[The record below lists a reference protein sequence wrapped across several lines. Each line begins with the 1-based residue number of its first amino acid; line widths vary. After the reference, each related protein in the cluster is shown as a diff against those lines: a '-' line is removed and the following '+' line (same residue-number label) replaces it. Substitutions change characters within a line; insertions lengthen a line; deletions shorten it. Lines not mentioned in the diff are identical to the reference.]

1 MAWTGLNLT
10 VDGRSAL
17 NRAQADRHLNFKS
30 IVVGDG
36 NPPGN
41 FGTIKELVHQLFEL
55 TELKIDMTDD
65 GCMLTADLPDVDYD
79 YYMREIGVIVTTED
93 GEKLYVY
100 DNCGSDAQ
108 YIVSTTGAEK
118 TKKRVRLSLMVSDV
132 ESITVSHPSVL
143 YVSYD
148 DFDDAVAELKRGDD
162 TVLEDAKTYTDGM
175 YRQATAYAD
184 KKVADAI
191 KENESVMD
199 ALDAAVGKKANQSEL
214 DTHVDNSTIHIT
226 SQEREKWNG
235 SVSKTG
241 DASNTTVTFTE
252 STREKPKSEEKLST
266 IVGKIVKWLADLKT
280 VAFSG
285 SYNDLTNKPTSL
297 PANGGTSDNTNFINI
312 VAGNEIRFNKNNY
325 STGDLFL
332 GYCWSDGSKSPLL
345 NNYIFGN
352 MSGGGLANIKAN
364 KFIGSVEWN
373 NITGKPSCLEPY
385 FSNNTWYNV
394 GNDCAIGD
402 YNVGGNLC
410 VKGING
416 TPGITLYSSN
426 NTKYADVIHSA
437 NIGSQSVNYA
447 NSAGSVAWGNV
458 SGRPSSLPASD
469 VYSWAKASSK
479 PSYTASEV
487 GALEKLSDRTKGIGF
502 NIDNNS
508 KLCIK
513 IDSSLYE
520 LLWANNYSSY
530 VLPLSGG
537 TMKGNIYMNANK
549 IFLYSTT
556 QCIEA
561 NDQDVNIISAGK
573 GSSAG
578 YVNARVVSA
587 FQVRNLDNSAWRPIN
602 AMSFNTQSSKRYKKN
617 ITNMSDEDARKLL
630 KYRVVNYDYINEM
643 DGIGCNGLIAEEVA
657 EIDEYPI
664 YRTADGT
671 IEGLDY
677 SKFVPKLIKMIQI
690 QQQEIDEL
698 KKLVQR

>member
-148 DFDDAVAELKRGDD
+148 DFDDAVAELKHGDD

-184 KKVADAI
+184 KKVADLIGGAPESLDTLKEVADAI

-285 SYNDLTNKPTSL
+285 SYNDLTNKPAS
-297 PANGGTSDNTNFINI
+297 
-312 VAGNEIRFNKNNY
+312 
-325 STGDLFL
+325 
-332 GYCWSDGSKSPLL
+332 
-345 NNYIFGN
+345 
-352 MSGGGLANIKAN
+352 
-364 KFIGSVEWN
+364 
-373 NITGKPSCLEPY
+373 LEPY
-385 FSNNTWYNV
+385 FKNNTWYSV
-394 GNDCAIGD
+394 GDDCYIGD
-402 YNVGGNLC
+402 HNTAGHLCIKGN
-410 VKGING
+410 NG
-416 TPGITLYSSN
+416 APGIALY
-426 NTKYADVIHSA
+426 TDDDKKYAEVIHSA

-447 NSAGSVAWGNV
+447 NSAGSVAWGDV

-487 GALEKLSDRTKGIGF
+487 GALEKLSNRTKGIGF
-502 NIDNNS
+502 NIDNNNA
-508 KLCIK
+508 LCIK
-513 IDSSLYE
+513 IDNSLYE
-520 LLWANNYSSY
+520 LLWANNYSY
-530 VLPLSGG
+530 HVLPLSGG
-537 TMKGNIYMNANK
+537 TMKGNIYMNGNK
-549 IFLYSTT
+549 IFLYSNT

-573 GSSAG
+573 SSSAG

-664 YRTADGT
+664 YRTADWT

>member
-17 NRAQADRHLNFKS
+17 NRAQTDRHLNFKS

-132 ESITVSHPSVL
+132 ENITVSHPSVL

-148 DFDDAVAELKRGDD
+148 DFDDAVAELKHGDD

-184 KKVADAI
+184 KKVADLIGGAPESLDTLKEVADAI

-285 SYNDLTNKPTSL
+285 SYNDLTNKP
-297 PANGGTSDNTNFINI
+297 
-312 VAGNEIRFNKNNY
+312 AG
-325 STGDLFL
+325 
-332 GYCWSDGSKSPLL
+332 
-345 NNYIFGN
+345 
-352 MSGGGLANIKAN
+352 
-364 KFIGSVEWN
+364 
-373 NITGKPSCLEPY
+373 LEPY
-385 FSNNTWYNV
+385 FKNNTWYSV
-394 GNDCAIGD
+394 GNDCYIGD
-402 YNVGGNLC
+402 HNTAGHLCIKGN
-410 VKGING
+410 NG
-416 TPGITLYSSN
+416 APGIALY
-426 NTKYADVIHSA
+426 TGDDKKYADVIHSA

-487 GALEKLSDRTKGIGF
+487 GALEKLSNRTKGIGF
-502 NIDNNS
+502 DIDNNNA
-508 KLCIK
+508 LCIK
-513 IDSSLYE
+513 IDNSLYE
-520 LLWANNYSSY
+520 LLWANNYSY
-530 VLPLSGG
+530 HVLPLSGG

-561 NDQDVNIISAGK
+561 NDQDINIISAGK

>member
-17 NRAQADRHLNFKS
+17 NRAQTDRHLNFKS

-132 ESITVSHPSVL
+132 ENITVSHPSVL

-148 DFDDAVAELKRGDD
+148 DFDDAVAELKHGDD

-184 KKVADAI
+184 KKVADLIGGAPESLDTLKEVADAI

-241 DASNTTVTFTE
+241 DVSNTTVTFTE

-285 SYNDLTNKPTSL
+285 SYNDLTNKPAS
-297 PANGGTSDNTNFINI
+297 
-312 VAGNEIRFNKNNY
+312 
-325 STGDLFL
+325 
-332 GYCWSDGSKSPLL
+332 
-345 NNYIFGN
+345 
-352 MSGGGLANIKAN
+352 
-364 KFIGSVEWN
+364 
-373 NITGKPSCLEPY
+373 LEPY
-385 FSNNTWYNV
+385 FKNNTWYSV
-394 GNDCAIGD
+394 GDDCYIGD
-402 YNVGGNLC
+402 HNTAGHLCIKGN
-410 VKGING
+410 NG
-416 TPGITLYSSN
+416 APGIALY
-426 NTKYADVIHSA
+426 TGDDKKYADVIHSA

-447 NSAGSVAWGNV
+447 NGAGSVAWSNV
-458 SGRPSSLPASD
+458 SGKPSSMPASD
-469 VYSWAKASSK
+469 VYSWAKAPSK
-479 PSYTASEV
+479 PSYVASEV

-502 NIDNNS
+502 NIDNNNA
-508 KLCIK
+508 LCIK
-513 IDSSLYE
+513 IDNSLYE
-520 LLWANNYSSY
+520 LLWANNYSY
-530 VLPLSGG
+530 HVLPLSGG

>member
-1 MAWTGLNLT
+1 M
-10 VDGRSAL
+10 DGRSAL
-17 NRAQADRHLNFKS
+17 NRAQTDRHLNFKS

-132 ESITVSHPSVL
+132 ENITVSHPSVL

-148 DFDDAVAELKRGDD
+148 DFDDAVAELKHGDD

-184 KKVADAI
+184 KKVADLIGGAPESLDTLKEVADAI

-285 SYNDLTNKPTSL
+285 SYNDLTNKPAS
-297 PANGGTSDNTNFINI
+297 
-312 VAGNEIRFNKNNY
+312 
-325 STGDLFL
+325 
-332 GYCWSDGSKSPLL
+332 
-345 NNYIFGN
+345 
-352 MSGGGLANIKAN
+352 
-364 KFIGSVEWN
+364 
-373 NITGKPSCLEPY
+373 LEPY
-385 FSNNTWYNV
+385 FKNNTWYSV
-394 GNDCAIGD
+394 GNDCYIGD
-402 YNVGGNLC
+402 HNTAGHLCIKGN
-410 VKGING
+410 NG
-416 TPGITLYSSN
+416 APGIALY
-426 NTKYADVIHSA
+426 TGDDKKYADVIHSA

-487 GALEKLSDRTKGIGF
+487 GALEKLSNRTKGIGYDI
-502 NIDNNS
+502 NNNS

-513 IDSSLYE
+513 IDNSLYE

-561 NDQDVNIISAGK
+561 NDQDINIISAGK

>member
-17 NRAQADRHLNFKS
+17 NTAQTDRHLNFKS

-132 ESITVSHPSVL
+132 ENITVSHPSVL

-148 DFDDAVAELKRGDD
+148 DFDDAVAKLKHGDD

-184 KKVADAI
+184 KKVADLIGGAPESLDTLKEVADAI

-285 SYNDLTNKPTSL
+285 SYNDLTNKPAS
-297 PANGGTSDNTNFINI
+297 
-312 VAGNEIRFNKNNY
+312 
-325 STGDLFL
+325 
-332 GYCWSDGSKSPLL
+332 
-345 NNYIFGN
+345 
-352 MSGGGLANIKAN
+352 
-364 KFIGSVEWN
+364 
-373 NITGKPSCLEPY
+373 LEPY
-385 FSNNTWYNV
+385 FKNNTWYSV
-394 GNDCAIGD
+394 GDDCYIGD
-402 YNVGGNLC
+402 HNTAGHLCIKGN
-410 VKGING
+410 NG
-416 TPGITLYSSN
+416 APGIALY
-426 NTKYADVIHSA
+426 TGDDKKYADVIHSA

-458 SGRPSSLPASD
+458 SGKPSSMPASD
-469 VYSWAKASSK
+469 VYSWAKAPSK
-479 PSYTASEV
+479 PSYVAYEV

-502 NIDNNS
+502 NIDNNNA
-508 KLCIK
+508 LCIK
-513 IDSSLYE
+513 IDNSLYE
-520 LLWANNYSSY
+520 LLWANNYSY
-530 VLPLSGG
+530 HVLPLSGG

>member
-17 NRAQADRHLNFKS
+17 NRAQTDRHLNFKS

-79 YYMREIGVIVTTED
+79 YYMREIGVIVTTGD

-132 ESITVSHPSVL
+132 ENITVSHPSVL

-148 DFDDAVAELKRGDD
+148 DFDDAVAELKHGDD

-184 KKVADAI
+184 KKVADLIGGAPESLDTLKEVADAI

-226 SQEREKWNG
+226 SQEREKWND

-285 SYNDLTNKPTSL
+285 SYNDLTNKPAS
-297 PANGGTSDNTNFINI
+297 
-312 VAGNEIRFNKNNY
+312 
-325 STGDLFL
+325 
-332 GYCWSDGSKSPLL
+332 
-345 NNYIFGN
+345 
-352 MSGGGLANIKAN
+352 
-364 KFIGSVEWN
+364 
-373 NITGKPSCLEPY
+373 LEPY
-385 FSNNTWYNV
+385 FKNNTWYSV
-394 GNDCAIGD
+394 GDDCYIGD
-402 YNVGGNLC
+402 HNTAGHLCIKGN
-410 VKGING
+410 NG
-416 TPGITLYSSN
+416 APGITLY
-426 NTKYADVIHSA
+426 TGDDKKYADVIHSA

-469 VYSWAKASSK
+469 VYSWAKAPSK
-479 PSYTASEV
+479 PSYVASEV

-502 NIDNNS
+502 NIDNNNA
-508 KLCIK
+508 LCIK
-513 IDSSLYE
+513 IDNSLYE
-520 LLWANNYSSY
+520 LLWANNYSY
-530 VLPLSGG
+530 HVLPLSGG

>member
-10 VDGRSAL
+10 VDGRIAL
-17 NRAQADRHLNFKS
+17 NRAQTDRHLNFKS

-132 ESITVSHPSVL
+132 ENITVSHPSVL

-148 DFDDAVAELKRGDD
+148 DFDDAVAKLKHGDD

-184 KKVADAI
+184 KKVADLIGGAPESLDTLKEVADAI

-285 SYNDLTNKPTSL
+285 SYNDLTNKPAS
-297 PANGGTSDNTNFINI
+297 
-312 VAGNEIRFNKNNY
+312 
-325 STGDLFL
+325 
-332 GYCWSDGSKSPLL
+332 
-345 NNYIFGN
+345 
-352 MSGGGLANIKAN
+352 
-364 KFIGSVEWN
+364 
-373 NITGKPSCLEPY
+373 LEPY
-385 FSNNTWYNV
+385 FKNNTWYSV
-394 GNDCAIGD
+394 GDDCYIGD
-402 YNVGGNLC
+402 HNTAGHLCIKGN
-410 VKGING
+410 NG
-416 TPGITLYSSN
+416 APGIALY
-426 NTKYADVIHSA
+426 TGDDKKYADVIHSA

-458 SGRPSSLPASD
+458 SGKPSSMPASD
-469 VYSWAKASSK
+469 VYSWAKAPSK
-479 PSYTASEV
+479 PSYVASEV

-502 NIDNNS
+502 NIDNNNA
-508 KLCIK
+508 LCIK
-513 IDSSLYE
+513 IDNSLYE
-520 LLWANNYSSY
+520 LLWANNYSY
-530 VLPLSGG
+530 HVLPLSGG

-573 GSSAG
+573 GSSTG

>member
-132 ESITVSHPSVL
+132 ENITVSHPSVL

-148 DFDDAVAELKRGDD
+148 DFDDAVAELKHGDD

-184 KKVADAI
+184 KKVADLIGGAPESLDTLKEVADAI

-285 SYNDLTNKPTSL
+285 SYNDLTNKPAS
-297 PANGGTSDNTNFINI
+297 
-312 VAGNEIRFNKNNY
+312 
-325 STGDLFL
+325 
-332 GYCWSDGSKSPLL
+332 
-345 NNYIFGN
+345 
-352 MSGGGLANIKAN
+352 
-364 KFIGSVEWN
+364 
-373 NITGKPSCLEPY
+373 LEPY
-385 FSNNTWYNV
+385 FKNNTWYSV
-394 GNDCAIGD
+394 GDDCYIGD
-402 YNVGGNLC
+402 HNTAGHLCIKGN
-410 VKGING
+410 NG
-416 TPGITLYSSN
+416 APGIALY
-426 NTKYADVIHSA
+426 TGDDKKYADVIHSA

-487 GALEKLSDRTKGIGF
+487 GALEKLSNRTKGIGYDI
-502 NIDNNS
+502 NNNS

-513 IDSSLYE
+513 IDNSLYE
-520 LLWANNYSSY
+520 LLWANNYSY
-530 VLPLSGG
+530 HVLPLSGG

-561 NDQDVNIISAGK
+561 NDQDINIISAGK

>member
-17 NRAQADRHLNFKS
+17 NRAQTDRHLNFKS

-79 YYMREIGVIVTTED
+79 YYMREIGVIVTTEN

-132 ESITVSHPSVL
+132 ENITVSHPSVL

-148 DFDDAVAELKRGDD
+148 DFDDAVAELKHGDD

-184 KKVADAI
+184 KKVADLIGGAPESLDTLKEVADAI

-285 SYNDLTNKPTSL
+285 SYNDLTNKPAS
-297 PANGGTSDNTNFINI
+297 
-312 VAGNEIRFNKNNY
+312 
-325 STGDLFL
+325 
-332 GYCWSDGSKSPLL
+332 
-345 NNYIFGN
+345 
-352 MSGGGLANIKAN
+352 
-364 KFIGSVEWN
+364 
-373 NITGKPSCLEPY
+373 LEPY
-385 FSNNTWYNV
+385 FENNTWYSV
-394 GNDCAIGD
+394 GDDCYIGD
-402 YNVGGNLC
+402 HNTAGHLCIKGN
-410 VKGING
+410 NG
-416 TPGITLYSSN
+416 APGITLY
-426 NTKYADVIHSA
+426 TGDDKKYADVIHSA

-469 VYSWAKASSK
+469 VYSWAKAPSK
-479 PSYTASEV
+479 PSYVASEV

-502 NIDNNS
+502 NIDNNNA
-508 KLCIK
+508 LCIK
-513 IDSSLYE
+513 IDNSLYE
-520 LLWANNYSSY
+520 LLWANNYSY
-530 VLPLSGG
+530 HVLPLSGG

>member
-17 NRAQADRHLNFKS
+17 NRAQTDRHLNFKS

-65 GCMLTADLPDVDYD
+65 RCMLTADLPDVDYD

-132 ESITVSHPSVL
+132 KNITVSHPSVL

-148 DFDDAVAELKRGDD
+148 DFDDAVAKLKHGDD

-184 KKVADAI
+184 KKVADLIGGAPESLDTLKEVADAI

-285 SYNDLTNKPTSL
+285 SYNDLTNKPAS
-297 PANGGTSDNTNFINI
+297 
-312 VAGNEIRFNKNNY
+312 
-325 STGDLFL
+325 
-332 GYCWSDGSKSPLL
+332 
-345 NNYIFGN
+345 
-352 MSGGGLANIKAN
+352 
-364 KFIGSVEWN
+364 
-373 NITGKPSCLEPY
+373 LEPY
-385 FSNNTWYNV
+385 FKSNTWYSV
-394 GNDCAIGD
+394 GDDCYIGD
-402 YNVGGNLC
+402 HNTAGHLCIKGN
-410 VKGING
+410 NG
-416 TPGITLYSSN
+416 APGIALY
-426 NTKYADVIHSA
+426 TGDDKKYADVIHSA

-447 NSAGSVAWGNV
+447 NSAGSVAWSNV
-458 SGRPSSLPASD
+458 SGKPSSMPASD
-469 VYSWAKASSK
+469 VYSWAKAPSK
-479 PSYTASEV
+479 PSYVASEV
-487 GALEKLSDRTKGIGF
+487 GALEKLSNRTKGIGF
-502 NIDNNS
+502 NIDNNNA
-508 KLCIK
+508 LCIK
-513 IDSSLYE
+513 IDNSLYE
-520 LLWANNYSSY
+520 LLWANNYSY
-530 VLPLSGG
+530 HVLPLSGG

-561 NDQDVNIISAGK
+561 NDQDINIISAGK

>member
-17 NRAQADRHLNFKS
+17 NRAQTDRHLNFKS

-132 ESITVSHPSVL
+132 ENITVSHPSVL

-148 DFDDAVAELKRGDD
+148 DFDDAVAKLKHGDD

-184 KKVADAI
+184 KKVADLIGGAPESLDTLKEVADAI

-285 SYNDLTNKPTSL
+285 SYNDLTNKPAS
-297 PANGGTSDNTNFINI
+297 
-312 VAGNEIRFNKNNY
+312 
-325 STGDLFL
+325 
-332 GYCWSDGSKSPLL
+332 
-345 NNYIFGN
+345 
-352 MSGGGLANIKAN
+352 
-364 KFIGSVEWN
+364 
-373 NITGKPSCLEPY
+373 LEPY
-385 FSNNTWYNV
+385 FKNNTWYSV
-394 GNDCAIGD
+394 GDDCYIGD
-402 YNVGGNLC
+402 HNTAGHLCIKGN
-410 VKGING
+410 NG
-416 TPGITLYSSN
+416 APGIALY
-426 NTKYADVIHSA
+426 TGDDKKYADVIHSA

-458 SGRPSSLPASD
+458 SGKPSSMPASD
-469 VYSWAKASSK
+469 VYSWAKAPSK
-479 PSYTASEV
+479 PSYVASEV

-502 NIDNNS
+502 NIDNNNA
-508 KLCIK
+508 LCIK
-513 IDSSLYE
+513 IDNSLYE
-520 LLWANNYSSY
+520 LLWANNYSY
-530 VLPLSGG
+530 HVLPLSGG

>member
-17 NRAQADRHLNFKS
+17 NRAQTDRHLNFKS

-132 ESITVSHPSVL
+132 ENITVSHPSVL

-148 DFDDAVAELKRGDD
+148 DFDDAVAELKHGDD

-184 KKVADAI
+184 KKVADLIGGAPESLDTLKEVADAI

-285 SYNDLTNKPTSL
+285 SYNDLTNKPAS
-297 PANGGTSDNTNFINI
+297 
-312 VAGNEIRFNKNNY
+312 
-325 STGDLFL
+325 
-332 GYCWSDGSKSPLL
+332 
-345 NNYIFGN
+345 
-352 MSGGGLANIKAN
+352 
-364 KFIGSVEWN
+364 
-373 NITGKPSCLEPY
+373 LEPY
-385 FSNNTWYNV
+385 FKNNTWYSV
-394 GNDCAIGD
+394 GNDCYIGD
-402 YNVGGNLC
+402 HNTAGHLCIKGN
-410 VKGING
+410 NG
-416 TPGITLYSSN
+416 APGIALY
-426 NTKYADVIHSA
+426 TGDDKKYADVIHSA

-487 GALEKLSDRTKGIGF
+487 GALEKLSNRTKGIGYDI
-502 NIDNNS
+502 NNNS

-513 IDSSLYE
+513 IDNSLYE
-520 LLWANNYSSY
+520 LLWANNYSY
-530 VLPLSGG
+530 HVLPLSGG

-561 NDQDVNIISAGK
+561 NDQDINIISAGK

-617 ITNMSDEDARKLL
+617 ITNMSDEDTRKLL

>member
-17 NRAQADRHLNFKS
+17 NRAQTDRHLNFKS

-132 ESITVSHPSVL
+132 ENITVSHPSVL

-148 DFDDAVAELKRGDD
+148 DFDDAVAELKHGDD

-184 KKVADAI
+184 KKVADLIGGAPESLDTLKEVADAI

-285 SYNDLTNKPTSL
+285 SYNDLTNKPAS
-297 PANGGTSDNTNFINI
+297 
-312 VAGNEIRFNKNNY
+312 
-325 STGDLFL
+325 
-332 GYCWSDGSKSPLL
+332 
-345 NNYIFGN
+345 
-352 MSGGGLANIKAN
+352 
-364 KFIGSVEWN
+364 
-373 NITGKPSCLEPY
+373 LEPY
-385 FSNNTWYNV
+385 FKNNTWYSV
-394 GNDCAIGD
+394 GNDCYIGD
-402 YNVGGNLC
+402 HNTAGHLCIKGN
-410 VKGING
+410 NG
-416 TPGITLYSSN
+416 APGIALY
-426 NTKYADVIHSA
+426 TGDDKKYADVIHSA

-487 GALEKLSDRTKGIGF
+487 GALEKLSNRTKGIGYDI
-502 NIDNNS
+502 NNNS

-513 IDSSLYE
+513 IDNSLYE
-520 LLWANNYSSY
+520 LLWANNYSY
-530 VLPLSGG
+530 HVLPLSGG

-561 NDQDVNIISAGK
+561 NDQDINIISAGK

>member
-17 NRAQADRHLNFKS
+17 NRAQTDRHLNFKS

-148 DFDDAVAELKRGDD
+148 DFDDAVAELKHGDD

-184 KKVADAI
+184 KKVADLIGGAPESLDTLKEVADAI

-285 SYNDLTNKPTSL
+285 SYNDLTNKPAS
-297 PANGGTSDNTNFINI
+297 
-312 VAGNEIRFNKNNY
+312 
-325 STGDLFL
+325 
-332 GYCWSDGSKSPLL
+332 
-345 NNYIFGN
+345 
-352 MSGGGLANIKAN
+352 
-364 KFIGSVEWN
+364 
-373 NITGKPSCLEPY
+373 LEPY
-385 FSNNTWYNV
+385 FKNNTWYSV
-394 GNDCAIGD
+394 GDDCYIGD
-402 YNVGGNLC
+402 HNTAGHLCIKGN
-410 VKGING
+410 NG
-416 TPGITLYSSN
+416 APGIALY
-426 NTKYADVIHSA
+426 TGDDKKYADVIHSA

-537 TMKGNIYMNANK
+537 TMKGNIYMNGNS
-549 IFLYSTT
+549 IYFYSST
-556 QCIEA
+556 QRIEA
-561 NDQDVNIISAGK
+561 NDQDLNLYAAGK

>member
-10 VDGRSAL
+10 VDGRSAH
-17 NRAQADRHLNFKS
+17 NRAQTDRHLNFKS

-132 ESITVSHPSVL
+132 ENITVSHPSVL

-148 DFDDAVAELKRGDD
+148 DFDDAVAELKHGDD

-184 KKVADAI
+184 KKVADLIGGAPESLDTLKEVADAI

-285 SYNDLTNKPTSL
+285 SYNDLTNKPAS
-297 PANGGTSDNTNFINI
+297 
-312 VAGNEIRFNKNNY
+312 
-325 STGDLFL
+325 
-332 GYCWSDGSKSPLL
+332 
-345 NNYIFGN
+345 
-352 MSGGGLANIKAN
+352 
-364 KFIGSVEWN
+364 
-373 NITGKPSCLEPY
+373 LEPY
-385 FSNNTWYNV
+385 FKNNTWYSV
-394 GNDCAIGD
+394 GNDCYIGD
-402 YNVGGNLC
+402 HNTAGHLCIKGN
-410 VKGING
+410 NG
-416 TPGITLYSSN
+416 APGIALY
-426 NTKYADVIHSA
+426 TGDDKKYADVIHSA

-487 GALEKLSDRTKGIGF
+487 GALEKLSNRTKGIGYDI
-502 NIDNNS
+502 NNNS

-513 IDSSLYE
+513 IDNSLYE
-520 LLWANNYSSY
+520 LLWANNYSY
-530 VLPLSGG
+530 HVLPLSGG

-561 NDQDVNIISAGK
+561 NDQDINIISAGK

>member
-17 NRAQADRHLNFKS
+17 NRAQTDRHLNFKS

-132 ESITVSHPSVL
+132 ENITVSHPSVL

-148 DFDDAVAELKRGDD
+148 DFDDAVAELKHGDD

-184 KKVADAI
+184 KKVADLIGGAPESLDTLKEVADAI

-285 SYNDLTNKPTSL
+285 SYNDLTNKPAS
-297 PANGGTSDNTNFINI
+297 
-312 VAGNEIRFNKNNY
+312 
-325 STGDLFL
+325 
-332 GYCWSDGSKSPLL
+332 
-345 NNYIFGN
+345 
-352 MSGGGLANIKAN
+352 
-364 KFIGSVEWN
+364 
-373 NITGKPSCLEPY
+373 LEPY
-385 FSNNTWYNV
+385 FKNNTWYSV
-394 GNDCAIGD
+394 GNDCYIGD
-402 YNVGGNLC
+402 HNTAGHLCIKGN
-410 VKGING
+410 NG
-416 TPGITLYSSN
+416 APGIALY
-426 NTKYADVIHSA
+426 TGDDKKYADVIHSA

-487 GALEKLSDRTKGIGF
+487 GALEKLSNRTKGIGF
-502 NIDNNS
+502 DIDNNNA
-508 KLCIK
+508 LCIK
-513 IDSSLYE
+513 IDNSLYE
-520 LLWANNYSSY
+520 LLWANNYSY
-530 VLPLSGG
+530 HVLPLSGG

-561 NDQDVNIISAGK
+561 NDQDINIISAGK

>member
-17 NRAQADRHLNFKS
+17 NRAQTDRHLNFKS

-132 ESITVSHPSVL
+132 ENITVSHPSVL

-148 DFDDAVAELKRGDD
+148 DFDDAVAELKHGDD

-184 KKVADAI
+184 KKVADLIGGAPESLDTLKEVADAI

-285 SYNDLTNKPTSL
+285 SYNDLTNKPAS
-297 PANGGTSDNTNFINI
+297 
-312 VAGNEIRFNKNNY
+312 
-325 STGDLFL
+325 
-332 GYCWSDGSKSPLL
+332 
-345 NNYIFGN
+345 
-352 MSGGGLANIKAN
+352 
-364 KFIGSVEWN
+364 
-373 NITGKPSCLEPY
+373 LEPY
-385 FSNNTWYNV
+385 FKNNTWYSV
-394 GNDCAIGD
+394 GNDCYIGD
-402 YNVGGNLC
+402 HNTAGHLCIKGN
-410 VKGING
+410 NG
-416 TPGITLYSSN
+416 APGIALY
-426 NTKYADVIHSA
+426 TGDDKKYADVIHSA

-487 GALEKLSDRTKGIGF
+487 GALEKLSNRTKGIGYDI
-502 NIDNNS
+502 NNNS

-513 IDSSLYE
+513 IDNSLYE

-561 NDQDVNIISAGK
+561 NDQDINIISAGK

>member
-10 VDGRSAL
+10 VDGRIAL
-17 NRAQADRHLNFKS
+17 NRAQTDRHLNFKS

-65 GCMLTADLPDVDYD
+65 GCKLTADLPDVDYD

-132 ESITVSHPSVL
+132 ENITVSHPSVL

-148 DFDDAVAELKRGDD
+148 DFDDAVAKLKHGDD

-184 KKVADAI
+184 KKVADLIGGAPESLDTLKEVADAI

-285 SYNDLTNKPTSL
+285 SYNDLTNKPAS
-297 PANGGTSDNTNFINI
+297 
-312 VAGNEIRFNKNNY
+312 
-325 STGDLFL
+325 
-332 GYCWSDGSKSPLL
+332 
-345 NNYIFGN
+345 
-352 MSGGGLANIKAN
+352 
-364 KFIGSVEWN
+364 
-373 NITGKPSCLEPY
+373 LEPY
-385 FSNNTWYNV
+385 FKNNTWYSV
-394 GNDCAIGD
+394 GDDCYIGD
-402 YNVGGNLC
+402 HNTAGHLCIKGN
-410 VKGING
+410 NG
-416 TPGITLYSSN
+416 APGIALY
-426 NTKYADVIHSA
+426 TGDDKKYADVIHSA

-469 VYSWAKASSK
+469 VYPWAKASSK
-479 PSYTASEV
+479 PSYAASEV

-520 LLWANNYSSY
+520 LLWVNNYSY
-530 VLPLSGG
+530 HVLPLSGG

-573 GSSAG
+573 GSSTG

>member
-1 MAWTGLNLT
+1 MIVYNPINWK
-10 VDGRSAL
+10 
-17 NRAQADRHLNFKS
+17 NRAVEHKHRYEMSQAESAGLVYLTPAPGEVDEPGTPINADNLNHMDEAILAHDQKLDELEQKKVNIS
-30 IVVGDG
+30 GGDISDTVATLDETAG
-36 NPPGN
+36 DAADNIASGESLR
-41 FGTIKELVHQLFEL
+41 TILGKIHKVIRQFFNHKTDTVIHTTKADKDKLAGIEEHANNYVHPDTHPAGMITSDANHRFV
-55 TELKIDMTDD
+55 TDD
-65 GCMLTADLPDVDYD
+65 KI
-79 YYMREIGVIVTTED
+79 ESW
-93 GEKLYVY
+93 
-100 DNCGSDAQ
+100 DNSL
-108 YIVSTTGAEK
+108 GA
-118 TKKRVRLSLMVSDV
+118 S
-132 ESITVSHPSVL
+132 
-143 YVSYD
+143 
-148 DFDDAVAELKRGDD
+148 
-162 TVLEDAKTYTDGM
+162 KTYTDGM

-184 KKVADAI
+184 KKVADLIGGAPESLDTLKDVADAI

-285 SYNDLTNKPTSL
+285 SYNDLTNKPAS
-297 PANGGTSDNTNFINI
+297 
-312 VAGNEIRFNKNNY
+312 
-325 STGDLFL
+325 
-332 GYCWSDGSKSPLL
+332 
-345 NNYIFGN
+345 
-352 MSGGGLANIKAN
+352 
-364 KFIGSVEWN
+364 
-373 NITGKPSCLEPY
+373 LEPY
-385 FSNNTWYNV
+385 FKNNTWYSV
-394 GNDCAIGD
+394 GDDCYIGD
-402 YNVGGNLC
+402 HNTAGYLCIKGN
-410 VKGING
+410 NG
-416 TPGITLYSSN
+416 APGIALY
-426 NTKYADVIHSA
+426 TDDDKKYAEVIHSA

-447 NSAGSVAWGNV
+447 NSAGSVAWGDV

-479 PSYTASEV
+479 PSYVASEV

-502 NIDNNS
+502 NIDNNNA
-508 KLCIK
+508 LCIK
-513 IDSSLYE
+513 IDNSLYE
-520 LLWANNYSSY
+520 LLWANNYSY
-530 VLPLSGG
+530 HVLPLSGG
-537 TMKGNIYMNANK
+537 TMKGNIYMNGNK
-549 IFLYSTT
+549 IFLYSNT

-573 GSSAG
+573 SSSAG